1 MHLIHSHCCA
11 TITTLHFKNFF
22 CHLKRKLCTQFPLPL
37 AFGNH
42 WFTFC
47 LCEFDMVL
55 GTSYKSIHIVFV
67 LLCLAYFD
75 IMTSWFI
82 PIVAYVR
89 ISFLFKTEYY
99 SVLMYIPHLVYP
111 FIGQWTFELMP
122 SFDLLCYCYSIFW
135 LIVLWTQIYKN
146 LFKSLLSVLLG
157 VYPEVELLDQIVA
170 LYLVFWENNRLL
182 SYILYPVTLNIYLS
196 LWKLFLFKECRGFSM
211 YSHLC

>member
-1 MHLIHSHCCA
+1 
-11 TITTLHFKNFF
+11 
-22 CHLKRKLCTQFPLPL
+22 
-37 AFGNH
+37 
-42 WFTFC
+42 
-47 LCEFDMVL
+47 
-55 GTSYKSIHIVFV
+55 
-67 LLCLAYFD
+67 
-75 IMTSWFI
+75 MTSWFI

-99 SVLMYIPHLVYP
+99 SVVMYIPHLVYP

-157 VYPEVELLDQIVA
+157 IYPEVELLDQIVA

-182 SYILYPVTLNIYLS
+182 SYILYPVTSYSVSSLNLNFSSVKKKRWTRSALLTLCVHI
-196 LWKLFLFKECRGFSM
+196 KLCCSVTQPCPTLCDPVDCSMPGFSVHH
-211 YSHLC
+211 HLP